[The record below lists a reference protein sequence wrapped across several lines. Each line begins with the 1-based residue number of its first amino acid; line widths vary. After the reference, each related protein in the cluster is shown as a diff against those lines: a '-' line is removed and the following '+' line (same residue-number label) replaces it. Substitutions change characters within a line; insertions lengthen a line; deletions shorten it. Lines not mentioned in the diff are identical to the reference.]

1 MSTTAP
7 TKSGEVEPKLPPP
20 YNWWWHPDKS
30 WTDML
35 VCLPRHYLMSLE
47 TMVKLSSA
55 SSSEDISNAEKIKEW
70 NRFLLR
76 NGAFKYAKLVCIPNW
91 SAAANAPIFECKYLI
106 PTRTPSL
113 LHDWGLFEKNTDT
126 NSLSCGKS
134 IEVVIRFPSSAYRF
148 HDDDKNRSDV
158 PLSQFQKND
167 IGCYEML
174 NIDLGR
180 LSLDV
185 PFIIQFFGGMTIG
198 TNSDVA
204 SMKIAHSVA
213 EFHTQDPRFVFAC
226 VSYSQTPEFPFPT
239 AVIQALTAVSYILEK
254 LPKHKKVFIF
264 GYSAGAN
271 LATVVTLEMH
281 RQYPGRIQSAAILC
295 PMLNPAANSLSY
307 YLNQKSMYFSVEWL
321 RWCWRVYLG
330 LSEPEVPPS
339 IDPSKKLTREDQLN
353 LGSNHVAW
361 ENSSQRKGKYARL
374 VNPMLD
380 MPSQLNEAH
389 APRFLVTTNEGDPL
403 RDDGLEL
410 VQKLRTEGAS
420 LVHLAHKGSHW
431 IGTSLDKKNFQE
443 LIQALVDLL
452 YPIV

>member
-7 TKSGEVEPKLPPP
+7 TESGEVEPELPPP
-20 YNWWWHPDKS
+20 YNWWRHPDKS

-35 VCLPRHYLMSLE
+35 FCLICYFLLSLQKM
-47 TMVKLSSA
+47 TKLSSA
-55 SSSEDISNAEKIKEW
+55 SSPKDKSNAEKIKE
-70 NRFLLR
+70 RTRSLLS
-76 NGAFKYAKLVCIPNW
+76 NGAFQSAKYISIPKW
-91 SAAANAPIFECKYLI
+91 SAAANAHIFECKYLI
-106 PTRTPSL
+106 PKTPL
-113 LHDWGLFEKNTDT
+113 LQDRGVLEENTGS
-126 NSLSCGKS
+126 NSLSHGES

-148 HDDDKNRSDV
+148 HDDDKNRSGV

-180 LSLDV
+180 LSLEV
-185 PFIIQFFGGMTIG
+185 PFIIQFFGGGMTIG
-198 TNSDVA
+198 TNSDA
-204 SMKIAHSVA
+204 DSMKIAHSVA
-213 EFHTQDPRFVFAC
+213 EFHKQDPRFVFAC
-226 VSYSQTPEFPFPT
+226 VSYSQSPEFPFPT
-239 AVIQALTAVSYILEK
+239 AVTQALTAVSYILEK
-254 LPKHKKVFIF
+254 LPKHKKVIIT

-307 YLNQKSMYFSVEWL
+307 YLNQNSLFISVEWL

-410 VQKLRTEGAS
+410 VQKLRIEGAS